1 MRYSVTGVIAVSLH
15 LALVSPLISAQDAQG
30 PEYADP
36 ETRAIVEQMVTAHGG
51 TEAWNRVESFSFMFF
66 TKNSGNPEPWLS
78 RETIEPRSGRAYL
91 DWPVLDASIVWDG
104 STVWA
109 VGWEVPLSPGFFTR
123 LTYSFVTLPWQTQ
136 QSGVRLE
143 ATGTDRI
150 PNDET
155 EYVTVRMTYDRQTPN
170 SPGNYYRLFI
180 DPDSQLLRAVEFNI
194 THPGLAANPN
204 QPLGPNLHVFE
215 EHREVVG
222 LTLPVFYISYGFNQ
236 RNASTSNAVHYVFD
250 LSLDQPFDEAR
261 MERPSGAIV
270 DHVTLGFWEEE
281 RP

>member
-1 MRYSVTGVIAVSLH
+1 MRHSVTCAIVAGLQ
-15 LALVSPLISAQDAQG
+15 LALASPLVSAQVTGGAD
-30 PEYADP
+30 YADP
-36 ETRAIVEQMVTAHGG
+36 KTRVIVEEMIAAHGG
-51 TEAWNRVESFSFMFF
+51 IEAWNRIESFSYMFF

-78 RETIEPRSGRAYL
+78 RETVDPRSGRAYL

-109 VGWEVPLSPGFFTR
+109 VGWPVTLPPGFFSR
-123 LTYSFVTLPWQTQ
+123 LTYSFITLPWQTQ
-136 QSGVRLE
+136 QPGVRLE
-143 ATGTDRI
+143 AIGTGRI

-155 EYVTVRMTYDRQTPN
+155 DFVTVRMTFDHQTPS
-170 SPGNYYRLFI
+170 SPGNYYQLYI

-194 THPGLAANPN
+194 THPGLAANPD

-215 EHREVVG
+215 EHREVDG
-222 LTLPVFYISYGFNQ
+222 LTLPVFYVSYGFNQ

-250 LSLDQPFDEAR
+250 LSLGEPFDEAR

-270 DHVTLGFWEEE
+270 DHMTLGFWEED
-281 RP
+281 R